1 MTERNLADTK
11 AALARLADEG
21 KAIIL
26 TQPAQVASVLDG
38 SLEECARLAAENAEL
53 RERIRA
59 ARQDVFPLL
68 RVTGLIGELARNV
81 EAALDPQP
89 EPAEVTP

>member
-1 MTERNLADTK
+1 VTDFAKADAK
-11 AALARLADEG
+11 AALARLEEER
-21 KAIIL
+21 KAIIV
-26 TQPAQVASVLDG
+26 TRPAQLASILDG

-68 RVTGLIGELARNV
+68 RTTGLIGELARNV
-81 EAALDPQP
+81 EAALDPHP
-89 EPAEVTP
+89 EVTS